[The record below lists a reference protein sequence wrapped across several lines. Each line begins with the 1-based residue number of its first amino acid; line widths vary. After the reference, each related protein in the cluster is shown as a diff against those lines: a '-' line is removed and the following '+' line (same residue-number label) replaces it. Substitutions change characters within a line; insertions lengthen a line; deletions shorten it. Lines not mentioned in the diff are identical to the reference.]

1 MSALDELLSS
11 DHLIDLT
18 QPLGP
23 ATVLWPGSQP
33 FTAET
38 TVDHD
43 THGAYARDL
52 TLPEHAGTHL
62 DAPVHFAR
70 DGATTETLALSALVR
85 PAARLDVR
93 ALVADDPSF
102 AVSAAN
108 VEKIERLDG
117 EIPAGSAVLVNTGWD
132 RFLGDP
138 ERYGG
143 GAATAF
149 PGLGTDAARLLVVRG
164 VVGIGI
170 DTLGVDPG
178 ESETFSAHRVTM
190 PAGLWH
196 AEGLVGLDRVPARG
210 AWLVVGVLP
219 IVDGSGAPARVF
231 AVLP

>member
-1 MSALDELLSS
+1 MAGLDELLSP

-23 ATVLWPGSQP
+23 ATVLWPGSRP

-52 TLPEHAGTHL
+52 ALPEHAGTHL

-70 DGATTETLALSALVR
+70 DGATTEGLRLAALVR
-85 PAARLDVR
+85 PAVRLDVR
-93 ALVADDPSF
+93 ALVGDDPSF
-102 AVSAAN
+102 VLSAAN
-108 VEKIERLDG
+108 VQEIERRDG
-117 EIPAGSAVLVNTGWD
+117 EIPAGSALLVNTGWD
-132 RFLGDP
+132 RFLRDP

-143 GAATAF
+143 GARTAF
-149 PGLGTDAARLLVVRG
+149 PGLGGDAARLVVARG

-178 ESETFSAHRVTM
+178 ASHTFSAHRITM

-196 AEGLVGLDRVPARG
+196 VEGLVGLDRVPPRG